1 MADNINTIEHDYEKF
16 LKWQLDFQ
24 KKIGK
29 ISFSNL
35 IIISWITCIWKNTFI
50 EKKQLPSLITYKSWN
65 NATIQKKQ
73 TIIND
78 EKFHKKMLNWEF
90 FDIYSI
96 NWRYYWYAIED
107 YYILNKEYW
116 KVYIDISIESIYLWL
131 NYTPKKIFILDYP
144 EEQLKENIK
153 KRIQERNYTKER
165 IELLEQII
173 EREKKFLEII
183 KKRSNFTYIKTP
195 L

>member
-50 EKKQLPSLITYKSWN
+50 EKNQLPSLITYKSWN
-65 NATIQKKQ
+65 NATIKKKQ

-78 EKFHKKMLNWEF
+78 EKFHKRMLNWEF

-131 NYTPKKIFILDYP
+131 NYTPKKIYILDYP